1 MENLVI
7 AIIGDKGGIGK
18 TLIGYNLIY
27 RLIQD
32 EPSAQLIDCDT
43 DQYSSAEF
51 AEDRR
56 LAGIKPELP
65 VINISPKNLETYLLT
80 SSKKIKV
87 HIIEFGK
94 SFGEDDKDRQK
105 ALELAV
111 KLGDII
117 LCPMQPTRTDAKA
130 FGKFELK
137 LPPLISKK
145 PAILIPN
152 RVKSAA
158 RLQSVIDLAPQLRY
172 FKVAESYISDLTCYQ
187 DCFDESGLTVFEI
200 KAKSNQEYKAQREF
214 EQLYQEIINISAE
227 FYG

>member
-1 MENLVI
+1 MQNLVI

-27 RLIQD
+27 RLLQD

-43 DQYSSAEF
+43 DQFSSGDF
-51 AEDRR
+51 AEDRK
-56 LAGIKPELP
+56 LSGLKPELP
-65 VINISPKNLETYLLT
+65 VVNISTKNLESYLLS

-94 SFGEDDKDRQK
+94 SFGEDDKNRSN

-117 LCPMQPTRTDAKA
+117 LSPMQPTPADAKA
-130 FGKFELK
+130 FGKFEKK
-137 LPPLISKK
+137 LPIEITKK

-158 RLQSVIDLAPQLRY
+158 RLQSVLDLAPQLKY

-187 DCFDESGLTVFEI
+187 DCFGDCGRTIFEI
-200 KAKSNQEYKAQREF
+200 KPKSEQDRKGQKEF
-214 EQLYQEIINISAE
+214 EQLYQEIINLSAE